1 MEFFNKK
8 EEVLEVILTIKG
20 KELFSKGKFSPK
32 YYSFHDTDII
42 YDNADNSEQNSI
54 LDRINNTPTLKSST
68 GIRQIDNIINQEEV
82 DKTKKHV
89 LNCEIGSKTLGD
101 QYAPSWN
108 IKFLKAPL
116 FQYYGVDREHITD
129 GKKYELDVKSSLEY
143 DGSYEELIPQFNINT
158 IYQYAKVD
166 LEPEKD
172 YVLKDPDL
180 LVNIQEFN
188 AHDLSEFSEY
198 EVEFFTIDANN
209 QVYQKLD
216 NEELKKYILIY
227 FDKLADLQDGNALK
241 NTYDPQIEADETT
254 C

>member
-8 EEVLEVILTIKG
+8 EEVLEVILTQKG
-20 KELFSKGKFSPK
+20 KELFSQGKFSPK
-32 YYSFHDTDII
+32 YYSFHDTDIT
-42 YDNADNSEQNSI
+42 YDNNDNSEQNSI
-54 LDRINNTPTLKSST
+54 LDRIINTPTLKSST
-68 GIRQIDNIINQEEV
+68 GIKQVDNIINQEDV
-82 DKTKKHV
+82 NKTKKHI
-89 LNCEIGSKTLGD
+89 LNSQIGGKTLGD

-129 GKKYELDVKSSLEY
+129 GKKYELDIKSSLEY
-143 DGSYEELIPQFNINT
+143 DSSYQELIPQFNINT

-172 YVLKDPDL
+172 YVLRDPDL
-180 LVNIQEFN
+180 LVNIEEFN
-188 AHDLSEFSEY
+188 AYEASEFSEY

-209 QVYQKLD
+209 QIYQNID

-227 FDKLADLQDGNALK
+227 FDSLANLQDVNLLK
-241 NTYDPQIEADETT
+241 NIYDPQIEADEST